1 MSLLHT
7 FFKLILTSSFSGF
20 PLLSYALLNAL
31 LHYVLANLINAS
43 DNTLDAY
50 GINSFLF
57 VHFAYF
63 SLSSDFVCLANLLFN
78 LSVIYVNANSNADV
92 FASVETSNLYSNNF
106 DVSSSCAG
114 SDFFLLRSIAEI

>member
-20 PLLSYALLNAL
+20 PLFSYALLNAL

-57 VHFAYF
+57 VHFSLF
-63 SLSSDFVCLANLLFN
+63 SVLANLLFN

-92 FASVETSNLYSNNF
+92 FASVDTSNLNSNNF

-114 SDFFLLRSIAEI
+114 SDFFLLRSNAEI